1 MLHTVNKSPF
11 ASATLTQCLGHLT
24 DGAAV
29 LLIEDAVVGAT
40 EGTASG
46 ALLAKCLK
54 THPVYVLRP
63 DLMARGIGEGRLVK
77 GVQCVDYAGFVTLV
91 TEHDAV
97 QSWL

>member
-11 ASATLTQCLGHLT
+11 ASPTLTQCVGHLT

-40 EGTASG
+40 AGTAPG
-46 ALLAKCLK
+46 ALLAECLK
-54 THPVYVLRP
+54 THPVYVLGP

-77 GVQCVDYAGFVTLV
+77 GVQCVDYAGFVRLV